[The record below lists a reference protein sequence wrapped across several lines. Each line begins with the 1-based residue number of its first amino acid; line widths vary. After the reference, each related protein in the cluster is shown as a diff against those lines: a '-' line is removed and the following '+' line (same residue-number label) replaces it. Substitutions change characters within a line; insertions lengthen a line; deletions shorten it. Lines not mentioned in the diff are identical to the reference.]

1 MGQFDRGYPNLA
13 AFTSSDEDFAIYR
26 RFGYLQARLL
36 LDKQDQLRL
45 LEERLD
51 RYDESDPMKA
61 VRKGL
66 TPEQYAQ
73 RAKLLGEIEAVFTSY
88 GACRFC
94 LTLFKLINSSWFD
107 PKQSDFNVKQSSK
120 DERDSKR
127 VQLPYRHVSCAYR

>member
-1 MGQFDRGYPNLA
+1 MGQFERGYPNLA

-51 RYDESDPMKA
+51 RYDDADPLKA
-61 VRKGL
+61 TRKGL
-66 TPEQYAQ
+66 TTEQYAS
-73 RAKLLGEIEAVFTSY
+73 RAKLLGEIETVFTSY
-88 GACRFC
+88 GAYK
-94 LTLFKLINSSWFD
+94 LSSTLLELIDSSWFD
-107 PKQSDFNVKQSSK
+107 PKQSDVDVKQSPK

-127 VQLPYRHVSCAYR
+127 VQLPHRH

>member
-1 MGQFDRGYPNLA
+1 MSQFERGYPNLA

-51 RYDESDPMKA
+51 RYDDADPLKGT
-61 VRKGL
+61 RKGL
-66 TPEQYAQ
+66 TPEQYAP

-88 GACRFC
+88 GACNSSS
-94 LTLFKLINSSWFD
+94 TLLKLIDSSWFD
-107 PKQSDFNVKQSSK
+107 RKQSDVNVKQSSK
-120 DERDSKR
+120 DKRDSKR
-127 VQLPYRHVSCAYR
+127 VQLSHRH